1 MICFPNAKINLGL
14 RVLRKRADGYH
25 DIETVFFPIPL
36 CDVLELVAVKQ
47 DFNGDHFLK
56 MPDSHRLYYSY
67 SGDTVIGDPENELT
81 VKAIMAYVREFGVST
96 DLFMHLHKQ
105 IPSGAGLGGG
115 SSDASSALKTINTLE
130 GEKVDKS
137 SLLNLAASIGSDCPF
152 FILNEPCHAEG
163 RGELLKPTPVSLS
176 DFYLVLVKPSFGVS
190 TAEAY
195 SRVLPNHNSAA
206 PSLVEVIKMPV
217 DTWKQCLFNDFEN
230 GVFELYPRLAEI
242 KNTLY
247 EAGALYASMSG
258 SGSTMF
264 GLFRDELLLNNLFH
278 DCFVFKTNL

>member
-36 CDVLELVAVKQ
+36 CDVLELVAIEQ
-47 DFNGDHFLK
+47 DFKGDHFLIL
-56 MPDSHRLYYSY
+56 PDSHRLYYSY
-67 SGDTVIGDPENELT
+67 SGDNVIGDPQNELT
-81 VKAIMAYVREFGVST
+81 VKAIMAYVRAFGVSA

-115 SSDASSALKTINTLE
+115 SSDASNALKTINTLE

-152 FILNEPCHAEG
+152 FILNEPCYAEG

-176 DFYLVLVKPSFGVS
+176 GFYLVLVKPAFGVS

-195 SRVLPNHNSAA
+195 SHVIPNHSLAA
-206 PSLVEVIKMPV
+206 PSLTEIIKMPV
-217 DTWKQCLFNDFEN
+217 DTWKDCLFNDFEK

-242 KNTLY
+242 KNTFY

-264 GLFRDELLLNNLFH
+264 GLFRKEPLLGNLFR
-278 DCFVFKTNL
+278 DCFVFKTKL

>member
-36 CDVLELVAVKQ
+36 CDVLELVALEQ
-47 DFNGDHFLK
+47 DFNGDHFLN

-81 VKAIMAYVREFGVST
+81 VKAVMAYAREFGVST
-96 DLFMHLHKQ
+96 DLFMHLHKK

-176 DFYLVLVKPSFGVS
+176 GFYLVLVKPSFGVS

-217 DTWKQCLFNDFEN
+217 DTWKQCLFNDFEK

-264 GLFRDELLLNNLFH
+264 GLFIDEPLLNNLFH